1 MGGRGVDRV
10 VQEHSIVGAVGRRV
24 FPFEILEPKL
34 FPCRHQCL
42 ALARS
47 QDVMDRKDVHITV
60 ADVNVLTCCR
70 NMRVRW
76 WIWLAYEGTQTAG
89 RSINPKPMK
98 CPAWP
103 HGHACCWSRVVLATP
118 TERSVFLRTY
128 NRGDK
133 ACVCGGGGGVCGGG
147 GSVRHHVAVSTH
159 IPYISN
165 EAHLQK
171 IRRDDACGYSASA
184 SLHNF
189 AERWCATSLFRRYS
203 DGHLI
208 PQAVVLIQ
216 REAGDFIARP

>member
-10 VQEHSIVGAVGRRV
+10 VQEHSVVGAVGRRV

-47 QDVMDRKDVHITV
+47 QDVMDRKDVRITV
-60 ADVNVLTCCR
+60 AGVNVLACCR

-133 ACVCGGGGGVCGGG
+133 ACVCVVVVVVGGQCGITWPLVPIFHTFQTKRTCKKYDVMTHAGILPLPLCTISQSGGVPPAF
-147 GSVRHHVAVSTH
+147 SV
-159 IPYISN
+159 
-165 EAHLQK
+165 
-171 IRRDDACGYSASA
+171 
-184 SLHNF
+184 
-189 AERWCATSLFRRYS
+189 ATVM
-203 DGHLI
+203 GT
-208 PQAVVLIQ
+208 
-216 REAGDFIARP
+216 